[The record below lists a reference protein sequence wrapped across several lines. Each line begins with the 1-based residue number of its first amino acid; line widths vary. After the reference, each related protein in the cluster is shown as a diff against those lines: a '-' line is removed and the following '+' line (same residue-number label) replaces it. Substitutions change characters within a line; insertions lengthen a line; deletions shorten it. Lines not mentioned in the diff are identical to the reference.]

1 MVLGI
6 DLGGTNVKGVVLDDD
21 YNILFQHTISTYN
34 SAHDDWKE
42 SIRDLIRQLEKE
54 CQTEFKYVGISA
66 PGIPNNANTMIAYM
80 PGRLNGLEFFD
91 WQPYLSKST
100 YVLNDANAAL
110 LAESRVGSLA
120 EKGTRHAIMITLGTG
135 MGGAIMIDRKI
146 YTGMGQKGGHLGHI
160 TIDVNDSTPG
170 ITGQPGNIEEA
181 IGDCS
186 IFKRTNGRYSSTK
199 DLVKDFESGDQFAK
213 TIWLTSIHKLAIA
226 LTGLA
231 NVLSP
236 EVIVIGGGMAKA
248 GESLLTPLR
257 DYFLKYEWK
266 PGIEGAEIIFA
277 SAGDYAGAMGAAIF
291 AHENQTKWH

>member
-21 YNILFQHTISTYN
+21 YTVLFQHTVSTYN
-34 SAHDDWKE
+34 TEHDDWKE
-42 SIRDLIRQLEKE
+42 SIKDLIRQLEKE
-54 CQTEFKYVGISA
+54 CHKEFNYVGISA
-66 PGIPNNANTMIAYM
+66 PGIPNSANTMIAYM

-91 WQPYLSKST
+91 WQPYLSKLT

-120 EKGTRHAIMITLGTG
+120 EKGTKHAIMITLGTG

-186 IFKRTNGRYSSTK
+186 IYKRTNGKYSSTK
-199 DLVKDFESGDQFAK
+199 DLVKDFESGDKYAK
-213 TIWLTSIHKLAIA
+213 TIWLSSIHKLAVA
-226 LTGLA
+226 LSGLA

-248 GESLLTPLR
+248 GESLLIPLR
-257 DYFLKYEWK
+257 EYYLKYEWK

>member
-1 MVLGI
+1 MILGI

-21 YNILFQHTISTYN
+21 YTVISQYTVSTYN
-34 SAHDDWKE
+34 TIHEDWKE
-42 SIRDLIRQLEKE
+42 SIKDLIRHLEDANHY
-54 CQTEFKYVGISA
+54 EFNYLGISA
-66 PGIPNNANTMIAYM
+66 PGIPNNVNTMISYM

-91 WQPYLSKST
+91 WQPYLRKPS

-110 LAESRVGSLA
+110 LAESRVGSLK
-120 EKGTRHAIMITLGTG
+120 EKNTKHAIMITLGTG

-160 TIDVNDSTPG
+160 TIDVTDSTPG

-186 IFKRTNGRYSSTK
+186 IFKRSNGKYSSTK
-199 DLVKDFESGDQFAK
+199 DLVKDFESGDKLAAN
-213 TIWLTSIHKLAIA
+213 IWLDSLHKLAVTLA
-226 LTGLA
+226 GLS

-236 EVIVIGGGMAKA
+236 EIIVIGGGMAKA
-248 GESLLTPLR
+248 GESLMKPLKE
-257 DYFLKYEWK
+257 YYSKYEWK
-266 PGIEGAEIIFA
+266 PGIDGAEIIFA
-277 SAGDYAGAMGAAIF
+277 SAGDYAGAIGAAIF